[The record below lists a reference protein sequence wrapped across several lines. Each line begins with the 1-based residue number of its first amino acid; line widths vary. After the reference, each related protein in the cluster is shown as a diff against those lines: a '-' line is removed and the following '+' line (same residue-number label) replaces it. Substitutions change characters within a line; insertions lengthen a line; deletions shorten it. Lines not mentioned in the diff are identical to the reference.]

1 MYLLVFLFKRV
12 SLLSSF
18 KESIFREFSKL
29 RQKLLFREVFSS
41 GYYQRRIQNSAKQS
55 IMFVQKSILDVCGVN
70 LQYSNLLLLFIFR
83 IFPWTLEIFGLK
95 SYHFFKVQYYSHKSL
110 VLFPIEFFLWN
121 AHVEIPIVPDQ

>member
-18 KESIFREFSKL
+18 KESIFRELSKL

-70 LQYSNLLLLFIFR
+70 LQYSNLLLLFLEYFR
-83 IFPWTLEIFGLK
+83 GR
-95 SYHFFKVQYYSHKSL
+95 
-110 VLFPIEFFLWN
+110 
-121 AHVEIPIVPDQ
+121 